1 MTGRLTMLA
10 GALALAGCTAGEPGL
25 LNLRNPGAGPDEFLI
40 VPNKPLQLPQDTASL
55 PPPNP
60 GGANLADPTP
70 EADAYVALG
79 GSPAALGGGADAVIV
94 TYAGRFGID
103 RGIRPELA
111 AADLEFRRRNQG
123 LLLERAFGVNTYFDA
138 YERQS
143 LDQYRELERF
153 RRAGVRTPAAPP
165 DVAEPQIVVTP
176 TENASGLLGPSI
188 GAGRDVFEQR

>member
-10 GALALAGCTAGEPGL
+10 AALALAGCAAGEPGL
-25 LNLRNPGAGPDEFLI
+25 LNLRNPGEGPDEFLI

-70 EADAYVALG
+70 EADTYAALG
-79 GSPAALGGGADAVIV
+79 GSAAALGGGADAGIV
-94 TYAGRFGID
+94 SYAGRFGID

-111 AADLEFRRRNQG
+111 AADLEHRRRNRG
-123 LLLERAFGVNTYFDA
+123 LLLERVFGVNTYFDA

-153 RRAGVRTPAAPP
+153 RRAGIRTPAAPP
-165 DVAEPQIVVTP
+165 EGIEPQIVAAP
-176 TENASGLLGPSI
+176 TDLLRRP
-188 GAGRDVFEQR
+188 